1 MLSASSSQHQQ
12 VMADT
17 SLEHSPLPKLVKH
30 ALQQQQKQREQLQ
43 KQWQQNGAMVR
54 QLAQQ

>member
-1 MLSASSSQHQQ
+1 
-12 VMADT
+12 MADT

-30 ALQQQQKQREQLQ
+30 ALQQQQKQRKQLQ
-43 KQWQQNGAMVR
+43 KQQQQSGAMVR